1 MLGPLKERAFAVMHH
16 TGLSARV
23 ASSGW
28 RRRRLLILGYHGIAR
43 WDEDLWNPGL
53 YFSASRFARRL
64 ELLRRHRCNVLPL
77 GEAIDRLGRNDL
89 PDRAVV
95 LTFDDGYHDFATI
108 AYPLLRAHGYPATV
122 YLTTLRC
129 EHNFPIVRLLLS
141 YLLWSKREAQLDG
154 SGLPGL
160 VPKRYPL
167 ADAKTREAVV
177 DALTAA
183 ARESHFDRFDNDEVA
198 RQVAGRLGLAYDR
211 YSAMHLLTLLS
222 PEDVAQLANEG
233 VDFQMHS
240 HRHWSPEDPALLA
253 RDLRNNRERIERLTG
268 GRAFLLSEWRLLHQT
283 TGDAQSIR
291 HPNRDNVRPW
301 PCKCGYRSAAAPSLR
316 RHQPGHREHIFVVAE
331 WDGGTDVAAHRR
343 REIAK
348 SVSWWIR
355 DSGIPTIRVPGSEPR
370 EHSGH
375 VLAVSPVLV
384 AETGAE
390 HRLLQQRDVKQIDDQ
405 KQERPLNVRR
415 GSEQRRFAEQNENHS
430 TDHRIADT
438 AVGALDD
445 EPPGGIPGRQRA
457 LSVGG
462 KPAE

>member
-43 WDEDLWNPGL
+43 WDEDLWNPAL

-268 GRAFLLSEWRLLHQT
+268 RA
-283 TGDAQSIR
+283 
-291 HPNRDNVRPW
+291 
-301 PCKCGYRSAAAPSLR
+301 
-316 RHQPGHREHIFVVAE
+316 
-331 WDGGTDVAAHRR
+331 
-343 REIAK
+343 
-348 SVSWWIR
+348 
-355 DSGIPTIRVPGSEPR
+355 
-370 EHSGH
+370 
-375 VLAVSPVLV
+375 
-384 AETGAE
+384 AE
-390 HRLLQQRDVKQIDDQ
+390 HFCYPSGVYFTRQLATLSQLGIRTATTCDPGLANADIDPLLLPRFVDTNLVT
-405 KQERPLNVRR
+405 ENTFSSWLN
-415 GSEQRRFAEQNENHS
+415 G
-430 TDHRIADT
+430 T
-438 AVGALDD
+438 AALMSRHTAGARSRN
-445 EPPGGIPGRQRA
+445 P
-457 LSVGG
+457 
-462 KPAE
+462 